1 MADPVFLGLDVARDD
16 LEVAVY
22 PTGAGWRV
30 PNTPAGHARV
40 VQWAQTHHPARLV
53 LEATGGYERAV
64 DAALHA
70 AGLPVVVSNPRQ
82 VRDFARSRNI
92 LAKTDHVDAQVLA
105 RFAAE
110 VQPPLRPRPSAA
122 SQELHALVT
131 HRRQLLTARVAEQQR
146 RPLAA
151 PVVRADIDANLAW
164 LAQRLAALDAQIA
177 AALQADAA
185 LRARAAWLQSIPGI
199 GPTASATLL
208 AELPELGSLSRRQI
222 AAPGRGRPLQS
233 RQRHLARPPQY
244 LGRAR
249 LRPRR
254 PLYGHRRRHP
264 RQSGHPRVLSAPGR
278 GRQALQG
285 GADRLHAQAAG
296 VLQCP
301 LPAPEPLGSDHGLI
315 PAAPT
320 QLLTGFGRGRRNLPR
335 PQAREESSAAQQR
348 NSTPRAVAHLCPAKT
363 PERRSQS
370 GAGSANPPG
379 EGKAAGM
386 TGARD
391 RR

>member
-30 PNTPAGHARV
+30 PNTPAGHARRGAV
-40 VQWAQTHHPARLV
+40 GADPPPSPPGAGSHRRLRARRGCGVACRRAAGGRQQPAPGARL
-53 LEATGGYERAV
+53 RPQP
-64 DAALHA
+64 H
-70 AGLPVVVSNPRQ
+70 
-82 VRDFARSRNI
+82 I

-131 HRRQLLTARVAEQQR
+131 RRRQLLTSRVAEQQR
-146 RPLAA
+146 RPLAS

-164 LAQRLAALDAQIA
+164 SSAWPPSTLRSPRPSRPMRPCAPARPGSRASPAS
-177 AALQADAA
+177 A
-185 LRARAAWLQSIPGI
+185 LRPAPPCWPSSPNSAASHAAR
-199 GPTASATLL
+199 
-208 AELPELGSLSRRQI
+208 LPPWSGSPPST
-222 AAPGRGRPLQS
+222 

-249 LRPRR
+249 LSPRR

-278 GRQALQG
+278 GRQA
-285 GADRLHAQAAG
+285 
-296 VLQCP
+296 
-301 LPAPEPLGSDHGLI
+301 AP
-315 PAAPT
+315 
-320 QLLTGFGRGRRNLPR
+320 RWR
-335 PQAREESSAAQQR
+335 
-348 NSTPRAVAHLCPAKT
+348 
-363 PERRSQS
+363 
-370 GAGSANPPG
+370 
-379 EGKAAGM
+379 
-386 TGARD
+386 
-391 RR
+391 